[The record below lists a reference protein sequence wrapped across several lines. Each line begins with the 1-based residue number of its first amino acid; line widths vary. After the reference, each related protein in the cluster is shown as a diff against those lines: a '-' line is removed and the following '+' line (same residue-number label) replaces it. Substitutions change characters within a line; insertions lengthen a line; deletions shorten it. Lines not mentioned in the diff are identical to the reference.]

1 MMGIGTLIKLRVK
14 GLSITPIKM
23 FMRGSGCTIKCMV
36 KALTA
41 TMITL
46 RSIKVNGSTMFNMV
60 KEQ

>member
-1 MMGIGTLIKLRVK
+1 MTGIGTLIKLRVK